1 MRSTSRLVSRC
12 AVVGA
17 AALACLA
24 PTLTTAPLA
33 QGTAQDHVGISA
45 VFTGVFV
52 MDGENGQSSLFTVQ
66 ESGTGEEASLGE
78 YDYTVAVQQNA
89 SRPPAS
95 CPTPNSSTGAGG
107 TASITLEDGTLSL
120 RRRSGEACFAFP
132 NVRGTETWVVSN
144 GTDRYRGA
152 SGALTR
158 EFTADVRFGTLTG
171 TWTGSVVLPPDQG
184 LIS

>member
-1 MRSTSRLVSRC
+1 MRSTSRLTSRC
-12 AVVGA
+12 AVVGV

-24 PTLTTAPLA
+24 PTLTSAPLA
-33 QGTAQDHVGISA
+33 HGTAQEHVEISA
-45 VFTGVFV
+45 GFSGTFEVAGETGR
-52 MDGENGQSSLFTVQ
+52 SSVFTVQ
-66 ESGTGEEASLGE
+66 ELGTGEEGALGP
-78 YDYTVAVQQNA
+78 YGYTVTVQQNA
-89 SRPPAS
+89 ARPPAS

-132 NVRGTETWVVSN
+132 NVHGTETWVISN

-158 EFTADVRFGTLTG
+158 AFTADVRFGTLTG
-171 TWTGSVVLPPDQG
+171 TWTGSVVLPSTQ
-184 LIS
+184 